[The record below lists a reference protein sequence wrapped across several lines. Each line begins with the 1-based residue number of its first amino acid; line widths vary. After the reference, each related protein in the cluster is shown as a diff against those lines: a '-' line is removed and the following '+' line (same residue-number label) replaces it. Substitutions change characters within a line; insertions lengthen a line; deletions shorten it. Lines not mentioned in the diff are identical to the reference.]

1 MPSPHWALIAEHLND
16 CLAKSRLSSQDLA
29 RKAGVDRKTVD
40 RLRAGHSVR
49 TQTLQWIEQALGVQ
63 LGQRSDSRTATSDPE
78 YGGYQRSVVEPYV
91 GEYTGYRRPF
101 DKPRQLIASYL
112 AIHWDSGVN
121 ALRFTETQHNQA
133 DGGREYAYEFAGD
146 VLIPPNLGVMHLVVR
161 SGDGR
166 IRLIS
171 TSMPREERG
180 TVTMKGFML
189 TLNELSDIGFYP
201 VTTPIY
207 FVRSSANRPLRTGV
221 ITADDENYPHTAAIL
236 DGIEEKFLPPTV

>member
-1 MPSPHWALIAEHLND
+1 MPSPDWALIAEHLND

-91 GEYTGYRRPF
+91 GEYTGYRRSF

-166 IRLIS
+166 IRMNIPAQTGCWTWRFHWDMVGAEPAKRLAH
-171 TSMPREERG
+171 
-180 TVTMKGFML
+180 L
-189 TLNELSDIGFYP
+189 TGLYGRSPSD
-201 VTTPIY
+201 
-207 FVRSSANRPLRTGV
+207 
-221 ITADDENYPHTAAIL
+221 
-236 DGIEEKFLPPTV
+236 LPASR